1 MESQCKKAISVSL
14 VLLVF
19 GYRVGI
25 TSAEELRHDSSYAP
39 AFRIRQN
46 ESVAIGDSHALI
58 SSLEMYRSVKHSYPD
73 AWQTDMYPPSGPAY
87 GPANFNLD
95 IQSTAQLLRGYR
107 YRYTPMPPGCS
118 EPNCSGFVVTVIPE
132 RPGIIVKSPTPDE
145 EARVTDQI
153 KAKYGAPS
161 KLSRE
166 QLKKCWEELQEALSP
181 LYTIEPPETTGTRSF
196 FADGSGKVRH
206 CKGGTGAN
214 ASDVPVFKNPLGFVE
229 QNPKPCQ

>member
-1 MESQCKKAISVSL
+1 MERQCKKAIRASL

-25 TSAEELRHDSSYAP
+25 ASARLESSYAP
-39 AFRIRQN
+39 AARISRN
-46 ESVAIGDSHALI
+46 ESVAIGDLRALVG
-58 SSLEMYRSVKHSYPD
+58 SLGIYKWKKQSYPD

-87 GPANFNLD
+87 GPANFDLD

-132 RPGIIVKSPTPDE
+132 RSGIIVKLPTPDE

-196 FADGSGKVRH
+196 FADESGKVRH

-214 ASDVPVFKNPLGFVE
+214 ASDALVRGLFKEEVE
-229 QNPKPCQ
+229 QDPKPCQ